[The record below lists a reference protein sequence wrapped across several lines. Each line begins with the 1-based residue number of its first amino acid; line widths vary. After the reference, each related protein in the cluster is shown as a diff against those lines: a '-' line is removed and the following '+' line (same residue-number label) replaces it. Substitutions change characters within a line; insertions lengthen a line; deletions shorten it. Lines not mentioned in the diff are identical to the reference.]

1 MKLSVWG
8 RTGLTVGVVDALWAV
23 VLTAAYGRSQA
34 ALWQGVAS
42 VPFGTSMLT
51 GGAPA
56 VLVGLTVHFGVAFFW
71 SAVFLAVYAGSPAL
85 QRATRSPRGV
95 ALAAIIYGP
104 LIWTLMSLV
113 FIPLRTGN
121 PAPPITG
128 RWLIQ
133 FVGHMCFVGY
143 PIVRTVA
150 RAARGT
156 SVPTAR

>member
-1 MKLSVWG
+1 MKLSVLG
-8 RTGLTVGVVDALWAV
+8 RTGVTVGVVDALWAV

-42 VPFGTSMLT
+42 VPFGQGMLT
-51 GGAPA
+51 GGVTA
-56 VLVGLTVHFGVAFFW
+56 VFVGLTVHFSVAFFW
-71 SAVFLAVYAGSPAL
+71 SAVFLAAHAYSPAL
-85 QRATRSPRGV
+85 QRATSSPRGV
-95 ALAAIIYGP
+95 ALVAIVYGP

-121 PAPPITG
+121 PSPAITA

-150 RAARGT
+150 RAAN
-156 SVPTAR
+156 VPR

>member
-1 MKLSVWG
+1 MKLSVWA
-8 RTGLTVGVVDALWAV
+8 RTGLTVGVIDALWAV

-42 VPFGTSMLT
+42 VPFGQSMLT
-51 GGAPA
+51 GGTSA
-56 VLVGLTVHFGVAFFW
+56 VFVGLMVHFGVAFFW
-71 SAVFLAVYAGSPAL
+71 SAVFLAAHASSPAL
-85 QRATRSPRGV
+85 QRATRSPLGV
-95 ALAAIIYGP
+95 ALVAMVYGP

-121 PAPPITG
+121 PAPAITG

-133 FVGHMCFVGY
+133 FAGHMCFVGY

-150 RAARGT
+150 RAAHGT
-156 SVPTAR
+156 NAPR